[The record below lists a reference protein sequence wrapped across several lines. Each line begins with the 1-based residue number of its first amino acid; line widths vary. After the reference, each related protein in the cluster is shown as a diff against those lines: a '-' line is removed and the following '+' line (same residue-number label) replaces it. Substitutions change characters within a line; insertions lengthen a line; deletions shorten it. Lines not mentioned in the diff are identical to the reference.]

1 MTGPL
6 YELRGVTVGYRQA
19 PVFEGLSLDLP
30 RGCFTAV
37 IGPNGGGKS
46 TLLRTLSRLLR
57 PSQGE
62 VMLEGVDLRR
72 LSQRDVARIVGLV
85 PQVSRVDFE
94 FTVED
99 IVLMGRYPHLS
110 GLQAPG
116 PADRRVAEGAM
127 AATGVL
133 ALRERLV
140 GDLSGGEY
148 QRVLVARCLT
158 QEPRVLLLDEP
169 TAHLDL
175 TYQVEI
181 LDLVRRLNADGLSVI
196 AVLHDLNLAAQF
208 FDDFILVAGGRVMA
222 IGDSDHVLTGDLLS
236 LAYGATVRVERYEL
250 RKRDSAWPGL
260 AGPGAGCRDDRFFRF
275 LIERHGGSS

>member
-19 PVFEGLSLDLP
+19 PVFEGLSLDIP

-46 TLLRTLSRLLR
+46 TLLGTLSRLLR
-57 PSQGE
+57 PSQGKI
-62 VMLEGVDLRR
+62 VLEGVDLRR

-85 PQVSRVDFE
+85 PQVSRADFE

-116 PADRRVAEGAM
+116 SADRRVAERAM

-133 ALRERLV
+133 ALRERLA

-181 LDLVRRLNADGLSVI
+181 LDLVKRLNAGGLSVI

-222 IGDSDHVLTGDLLS
+222 TGDSGHVLTGELLS

-250 RKRDSAWPGL
+250 RRHDSIREDL
-260 AGPGAGCRDDRFFRF
+260 AGPGAGGRDDRFFRF
-275 LIERHGGSS
+275 LIERHGGPS